1 MSDESKMVV
10 IGCVHSA
17 GVARDGLAALGAAL
31 PDYVEWLDVPCGGS
45 VDDLLI
51 LRALEHGAERVL
63 VLVCNDG
70 ACRSLDGSRWAEKR
84 AAAARALLEE
94 IGIAPWRV
102 QVRPIGPTMSAD
114 LLAWITGFCE
124 PMASGEPSTEAAE

>member
-1 MSDESKMVV
+1 MTDESKMVV

-17 GVARDGLAALGAAL
+17 GVARDGLQEIDKAL
-31 PDYVEWLDVPCGGS
+31 PDYVEWVDVPCGGS

-70 ACRSLDGSRWAEKR
+70 ACRSLDGSRWAQQR
-84 AAAARALLEE
+84 GTAARALLEE

-102 QVRPIGPTMSAD
+102 QVRPIGPNMSAD
-114 LLAWITGFCE
+114 LLAWIAAFTE
-124 PMASGEPSTEAAE
+124 PVSEAAE